1 MLFTMYLYN
10 LVFYIFETVLND
22 HSDVLDQVY
31 TINSSQEPIVYF
43 QEFYEPVI
51 KHNNF
56 KKLSYINL

>member
-51 KHNNF
+51 KHNTF
-56 KKLSYINL
+56 